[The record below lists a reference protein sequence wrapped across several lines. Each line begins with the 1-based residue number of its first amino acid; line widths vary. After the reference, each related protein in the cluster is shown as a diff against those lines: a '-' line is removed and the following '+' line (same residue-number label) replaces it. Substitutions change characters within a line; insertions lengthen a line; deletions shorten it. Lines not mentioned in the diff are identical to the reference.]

1 MPGFLRHRPFTPP
14 GNAVRGFSE
23 LFKVLPLGGQL
34 GQKESGNK
42 KRLEHQHIYRGSAP
56 ERTNM
61 EENKQSERVGVYLK
75 KHLIDRADATAK
87 MLDISRS
94 ELIRDAL
101 EYYIATLSAK
111 ESSKVITPELES
123 VIRSRIALTEDR
135 LNQIVFKLGV
145 EIAMMNNI
153 LAATHRID
161 GYMLDE
167 LRQEC
172 TRAVASIGGRYKLE
186 DAVKLYREE

>member
-1 MPGFLRHRPFTPP
+1 
-14 GNAVRGFSE
+14 
-23 LFKVLPLGGQL
+23 
-34 GQKESGNK
+34 
-42 KRLEHQHIYRGSAP
+42 
-56 ERTNM
+56 M

-101 EYYIATLSAK
+101 EYYIAVLSAK
-111 ESSKVITPELES
+111 ESSKVITPTLES
-123 VIRSRIALTEDR
+123 VISSRIAMTEDR

-145 EIAMMNNI
+145 EVAMMNNI

-161 GYMLDE
+161 GYMLDN

-172 TRAVASIGGRYKLE
+172 TYEVASIGGRYKLE